1 MYLNK
6 LFWPIQC
13 VSNEIIRFMWECVGA
28 FANLNACHLIY
39 NTYDIMHRITKECA
53 LYGKF

>member
-28 FANLNACHLIY
+28 CANLNACHLIY
-39 NTYDIMHRITKECA
+39 NNCDIMHRITKECA